1 MRICTLLPSATEI
14 VLALGLGDHLV
25 AVTHECDLPAGARPV
40 PVITRSSVDHLTL
53 DSRAIH
59 THVTAA
65 AHSGSSLYALD
76 QELLGRLDPDI
87 ILTQELCDV
96 CAISY
101 DQVAE
106 VVHRLE
112 VRLPGQR
119 TVLSLEPKWLAGIL
133 DVIEQVGDV
142 TGVPERAAALI
153 RELRARIDRVAAVA
167 ARATTRPRVFAMEWL
182 DPPYSAGHWVPEM
195 IRLAGGH
202 DEMSREGAPSVEVS
216 WAQIAVYDPEI
227 VLLMPCSFSLKRTL
241 EELHRIALPAAWS
254 RLAAVKAGRAYAVDA
269 AVHFSRSGPS
279 TIDGLEILGEIIHP
293 ELFPRR
299 SPVDAWRPLATITGR
314 SGEVR
319 VTARS

>member
-1 MRICTLLPSATEI
+1 MRICSLLPSATEI

-40 PVITRSSVDHLTL
+40 PVVTRGSVDHLTL

-76 QELLGRLDPDI
+76 QEVLGRLDPDI
-87 ILTQELCDV
+87 ILTQDLCDV
-96 CAISY
+96 CAVSY

-106 VVHRLE
+106 AVHRLD
-112 VRLPGQR
+112 VTLPGKR
-119 TVLSLEPKWLAGIL
+119 TVLSLEPKGLAGIL

-241 EELHRIALPAAWS
+241 EELGKIALPAAWS

-299 SPVDAWRPLATITGR
+299 SPPDAWRPLGTASSQPGR
-314 SGEVR
+314 
-319 VTARS
+319 

>member
-1 MRICTLLPSATEI
+1 MRICSLLPSATEI

-40 PVITRSSVDHLTL
+40 PVVTRGSVDHLTL

-76 QELLGRLDPDI
+76 QEVLGRLDPDI
-87 ILTQELCDV
+87 ILTQDLCDV
-96 CAISY
+96 CAVSY

-106 VVHRLE
+106 AVHRLD
-112 VRLPGQR
+112 VTLPGKR
-119 TVLSLEPKWLAGIL
+119 TVLSLEPKGLAGIL

-142 TGVPERAAALI
+142 TGVPERSAALI
-153 RELRARIDRVAAVA
+153 RELKTRLDRVVAVA
-167 ARATTRPRVFAMEWL
+167 AGATTRPRVFAMEWL

-299 SPVDAWRPLATITGR
+299 SPPDAWRPLG
-314 SGEVR
+314 
-319 VTARS
+319 TASSQPER

>member
-1 MRICTLLPSATEI
+1 MRICSLLPSATEI

-40 PVITRSSVDHLTL
+40 PVVTRGSVDHLTL

-76 QELLGRLDPDI
+76 QEVLGRLDPDI
-87 ILTQELCDV
+87 ILTQDLCDV
-96 CAISY
+96 CAVSY

-106 VVHRLE
+106 AVHRLD
-112 VRLPGQR
+112 VTLPGKR
-119 TVLSLEPKWLAGIL
+119 TVLSLEPKGLAGIL

-142 TGVPERAAALI
+142 TGVPECAAALI

-241 EELHRIALPAAWS
+241 EELGKIALPAAWS

-269 AVHFSRSGPS
+269 AVYFSRSGPS
-279 TIDGLEILGEIIHP
+279 TIDGLEMLGEIIHP

-299 SPVDAWRPLATITGR
+299 SQADAWRPLGAASGQPGR
-314 SGEVR
+314 
-319 VTARS
+319 